1 MSGRHLLYFTAGRVV
16 LYRWSHGRLALE
28 SSYANSEEG
37 AAAFAGHLRGVPK
50 DLFYLLVDIVE
61 EDFHQENV
69 PFVRGKDRQALLG
82 RKLAQR
88 YRDTSLSLALS
99 LGFEKTQR
107 RDERILFSAFTNN
120 QQFQPWLA
128 ALAEHEL
135 PVVGV
140 FSVALMAPR
149 LAAKIGP
156 KKAPA
161 LLVTLQTGGLRQS
174 YIENGRIRFSRLG
187 PLEPADAADPARVA
201 AAFERETGRVQ
212 QYLTAMRVLGR
223 DGAVVDAVLV
233 APPGEKQRVAVAAAG
248 LPQFRVSVF
257 ELGEAAA
264 AIGLKGF
271 PEGAGAEVLFLHLLA
286 INPTREQYAGPTL
299 RQYFHLRQVR
309 KGLVAG
315 GAVLGAA
322 GLLWSGVQLAQY
334 FALQEK
340 IAVDRQRAELAND
353 GFARVTAGLPPLPTS
368 PENLRL
374 AVQKHSQLV
383 KHTVPPERLIA
394 DISRALEASPRIELE
409 RVRWALSTTHP
420 KEQAAEAGARATG
433 APPRSPTPQAPK
445 GGLFE
450 IAEIEGMVAGAKVA
464 EHRLITET
472 VNGFA
477 ERLGKGAGVE
487 VVQVKLP
494 FAFGSQERLSG
505 DFGGKAATSDPKF
518 TVVVT
523 RKVPE

>member
-1 MSGRHLLYFTAGRVV
+1 MSGRHLLYFTASRVV
-16 LYRWSHGRLALE
+16 LYRWSHGRLAVE

-37 AAAFAGHLRGVPK
+37 AEAFAAHLRGAAK

-99 LGFEKTQR
+99 LGFERTQR

-128 ALAEHEL
+128 ALAEHEI

-156 KKAPA
+156 KKAPV

-174 YIENGRIRFSRLG
+174 YVENGRIRFSRLG

-201 AAFERETGRVQ
+201 AAFERDTLRVQ
-212 QYLTAMRVLGR
+212 QYLTTMRVLGR
-223 DGAVVDAVLV
+223 DGTAVDAVLV
-233 APPGEKQRVAVAAAG
+233 APPGEKQRVAAAAAG
-248 LPQFRVSVF
+248 LPQLRVSVV
-257 ELGEAAA
+257 ELGEAAS
-264 AIGLKGF
+264 AIGLKACPDGV
-271 PEGAGAEVLFLHLLA
+271 GAEALFLHLLA
-286 INPTREQYAGPTL
+286 SNPTREQYARPEL

-309 KGLVAG
+309 KGLVAA

-334 FALQEK
+334 LALQEK
-340 IAVDRQRAELAND
+340 IAVDRQRAALAND
-353 GFARVTAGLPPLPTS
+353 SFARVSAQLPPLPTS
-368 PENLRL
+368 AESLRL
-374 AVQKHSQLV
+374 AVQKHAQLA
-383 KHTVPPERLIA
+383 KRTVAPERLLGELA
-394 DISRALEASPRIELE
+394 VALEASPRIELE
-409 RVRWALSTTHP
+409 RVRWELATTHP
-420 KEQAAEAGARATG
+420 RERAAERAAGAA
-433 APPRSPTPQAPK
+433 SPGSSPQPTK

-450 IAEIEGMVAGAKVA
+450 VAEIEGSVAGAKLT
-464 EHRLITET
+464 EHRLISDV

-477 ERLGKGAGVE
+477 DRLGDSGRVE

-494 FAFGSQERLSG
+494 FAFGSQDRLTD
-505 DFGGKAATSDPKF
+505 DFGAKSAIGDPKF
-518 TVVVT
+518 TLVVA
-523 RKVPE
+523 RKVAE